1 MAWGNSFFFLLVLTG
16 ITGSAAYITFK
27 CLACIAQKV
36 GCVEV
41 LYYMMKGVSVFSLL
55 PIGYFYYKWVTS
67 EQLTGD
73 ICLRVHENIWADVML
88 RKLLCVWVTG
98 AGIVGMVYCL
108 RYLRFCKG
116 KTLNIPFQN
125 PEIESMFYNMY
136 SNRRIKRVR
145 IYKNFALESP
155 CVMGVIRPILVL
167 PEYEYEK
174 EELKI
179 ILAHEA
185 THIVCRD
192 NLWKAIGVVIAV
204 LGWWN
209 PLFRTVLLDLEVWAE
224 IHCDYLV
231 CKKFLDGNRKL
242 YATTLVKAALGMDLD
257 VPTKVSR
264 GGGKQLLERIRRL
277 SKCSVT
283 TKHIVWGIVLAAV
296 FAVAS
301 STVAVSAG
309 RCMQVLETH
318 VCQKRAGQSAF
329 PVEGINSIKS
339 EEKELTLKMPK

>member
-1 MAWGNSFFFLLVLTG
+1 MAWENSFFFLLVITG
-16 ITGSAAYITFK
+16 VTGSAAYMAFK
-27 CLACIAQKV
+27 GLGVIAQKV

-41 LYYMMKGVSVFSLL
+41 LYYMLKGVSVFSLF
-55 PIGYFYYKWVTS
+55 PIGYIYYKCIALY
-67 EQLTGD
+67 QLTDHIWIGF
-73 ICLRVHENIWADVML
+73 RGNIWSDIVF
-88 RKLLCVWVTG
+88 RKIFCVWVTG

-125 PEIESMFYNMY
+125 SEIENMFYNMY
-136 SNRRIKRVR
+136 SNRCIKRVR
-145 IYKNFALESP
+145 IYRNFALESP
-155 CVMGVIRPILVL
+155 CVMGVVRPILVL

-174 EELKI
+174 EEWKI

-192 NLWKAIGVVIAV
+192 NLWKALGVVIAV

-209 PLFRTVLLDLEVWAE
+209 PLFHTILPELDIWSE

-231 CKKFLDGNRKL
+231 CKKFLAGNRKL
-242 YATTLVKAALGMDLD
+242 YASVLVKVALGMDLT
-257 VPTKVSR
+257 VPTNTSR
-264 GGGKQLLERIRRL
+264 SGGKRFLERVRGL

-283 TKHIVWGIVLAAV
+283 TKHMVWGIFLAVV

-301 STVAVSAG
+301 STAAVSAG
-309 RCMQVLETH
+309 TCVQALEKYI
-318 VCQKRAGQSAF
+318 CQKD
-329 PVEGINSIKS
+329 VEQNVFWTDKDQQY
-339 EEKELTLKMPK
+339 KR